1 MEMKRIYQIIGLC
14 IGMGLFSS
22 CRQEERSL
30 YEGEGLLLL
39 GMEVSEQVDV
49 VSRAASAAEDNQD
62 ELKAKC
68 KVRIYEGDKLVRKY
82 AGWNN
87 VPAEGITLAS
97 RPYRVR
103 ITSGDSVAASFD
115 RKFYEGN

>member
-87 VPAEGITLAS
+87 VPAAGISSLPGTDYFGRLGGGLF
-97 RPYRVR
+97 RPQVLRRQPGV
-103 ITSGDSVAASFD
+103 
-115 RKFYEGN
+115 

>member
-1 MEMKRIYQIIGLC
+1 
-14 IGMGLFSS
+14 MGLFSS

-68 KVRIYEGDKLVRKY
+68 KVRIYEGDKIGLIAK
-82 AGWNN
+82 
-87 VPAEGITLAS
+87 S
-97 RPYRVR
+97 RSTSTRVSR
-103 ITSGDSVAASFD
+103 TT
-115 RKFYEGN
+115 